1 MDLAV
6 GGGGPG
12 RWHEAIE
19 WILSQAGHHLT
30 NAALANLQSNLWQAA
45 NSGLETI
52 QDIVRDY
59 LPEQFVDALENF
71 APAGVIE
78 HTNPNHPLHRP
89 EQQIEAPQAQ
99 PAPAENMQMEV
110 DQVPVR
116 QSFAM
121 KRGGAPSS
129 GGQAE
134 GEPASQVARASS
146 GGAISIGGG
155 GAGPSAPQM
164 ICNPRSQIRSAKVG
178 SVGMRCLIGIRT
190 FSPIS
195 APVGK
200 LTEGISQIAPCIYR
214 FRKTPS
220 MMMCPADVDKVRH
233 LVESAKFKAKF
244 TNIRGS
250 LKAINMTPYYIS
262 NDSTSQTA
270 VNNTATCLMG
280 HIQGLEQKLDT
291 KIGGM
296 SFTVGGTP
304 LSCDEKATHIDW
316 QQLQKPKVPD
326 SVEGSWK
333 TLEFGSGEESFQQY
347 KLVDRFLCN
356 HDSKGAVDPL
366 TIPDYGSFFPKESIT
381 AAAGEIFKFKHK
393 EADIEHQKI
402 GCRENGSLK
411 SEQYILPHPES
422 SVEIFQTES
431 QPPKDADR
439 LSRIGTGYQQNGA
452 GSSLDLDTPLMTG
465 KFRHPAQGDPWA
477 RFLPEEHVMLIPG
490 FTLNPS
496 TTQPI
501 TVFCMWEAEADV
513 EMDYSASSYTGQDI
527 LQPHVMMRRDL
538 NAEKGYAGVVTAAL
552 RLGAAA
558 A

>member
-12 RWHEAIE
+12 RWHGAIE

-59 LPEQFVDALENF
+59 LPEDFVDALENF
-71 APAGVIE
+71 APEGVIQ
-78 HTNPNHPLHRP
+78 HGNPNHPLHRP

-99 PAPAENMQMEV
+99 QAPAENMNMEV

-121 KRGGAPSS
+121 KRGAAPSQGAP
-129 GGQAE
+129 AE
-134 GEPASQVARASS
+134 GEPASQVARSTT
-146 GGAISIGGG
+146 GGTVSIGGG
-155 GAGPSAPQM
+155 GAGPGAPQM
-164 ICNPRSQIRSAKVG
+164 ICNPRSQIRTAKVL

-190 FSPIS
+190 YSPIS

-200 LTEGISQIAPCIYR
+200 LTDGLSQIAPCIYR

-220 MMMCPADVDKVRH
+220 MMMCPADVDKVKH
-233 LVESAKFKAKF
+233 LVESSKFKAKF
-244 TNIRGS
+244 TNIRGG
-250 LKAINMTPYYIS
+250 LKAINITPYFIS

-280 HIQGLEQKLDT
+280 HIQGLEQKLDV
-291 KIGGM
+291 K
-296 SFTVGGTP
+296 VGAVQFAVNGTAA
-304 LSCDEKATHIDW
+304 SCDEKATHIDW

-326 SVEGSWK
+326 SVEGQWK
-333 TLEFGSGEESFQQY
+333 TLEYGSGEESFQQY

-356 HDSKGAVDPL
+356 HTTTSGAVDPL

-381 AAAGEIFKFKHK
+381 AAAGQIFKFKHK
-393 EADIEHQKI
+393 EADIEIQKI
-402 GCRENGSLK
+402 GAQSNGALRGES
-411 SEQYILPHPES
+411 YILPHPES
-422 SVEIFQTES
+422 SVEIFQTTT
-431 QPPKDADR
+431 QPPKDEDR
-439 LSRIGTGYQQNGA
+439 LTRVGAGYQQNA
-452 GSSLDLDTPLMTG
+452 VAASFDLDAPLVTN

-477 RFLPEEHVMLIPG
+477 RFIPEEHVMLIPG

-501 TVFCMWEAEADV
+501 TVFCMWECEADV
-513 EMDYSASSYTGQDI
+513 EMDYSAASYTGSDI

-538 NAEKGYAGVVTAAL
+538 MNDKGYAGVVAAAL
-552 RLGAAA
+552 RLGPAA
-558 A
+558 